1 MTPWTFHPSYPLA
14 LEAALAG
21 LMLVVFVTGLFRR
34 GATDRLN
41 GWLTLGGLVLLA
53 AMAWSAESGRVLL
66 GGTVVLDELAVFLKR
81 LFLVSAALSVL
92 ATLAFTDTGFWRRSA
107 EYYVILLASVLG
119 MLVLASA
126 RELILL
132 FVAFE
137 LMSIPLYFLTG
148 FRKGEPAAPEGAL
161 KFFVVGSV
169 SSAVLLYGLSFV
181 YGATGSTD
189 IADIGPLLAAGDPLL
204 LLGLSLMLAGLGFKI
219 AAVPFHMWV
228 PDAYE
233 AGGTPFVAWLSIAPK
248 AAGFV
253 VMLRLFVEGV
263 GTAAEIWVPV
273 LATLAGVTIVVGNLL
288 AIPQTNI
295 KRLLAYSGIAHIGYL
310 LLGMAAL
317 SVSGVGMVLFYLVAY
332 LFGNMGAFFAV
343 QAVSAS
349 TGSDQISAYRGL
361 ARRSPALALALL
373 LFLLSLGGIP
383 FVAGFWAKLF
393 IFWAAVEQG
402 MYALAFLGAVLTVV
416 ALYYYLVVAR
426 RMYIEPPDT
435 PGPVPVPAPLQVAI
449 VICLVGIIGMGVYP
463 QPWVEACLRVALTMF
478 AGV

>member
-1 MTPWTFHPSYPLA
+1 MTSWSLHPSQPLGI
-14 LEAALAG
+14 EAALAG
-21 LMLVVFVTGLFRR
+21 VWLLVLIVGLIRR
-34 GATDRLN
+34 GSTDRLS
-41 GWLTLGGLVLLA
+41 GWLTLGGLTVVSL
-53 AMAWSAESGRVLL
+53 MAWSAEPGRLWL
-66 GGTVVLDELAVFLKR
+66 DGTFVLDELAVFMKR

-92 ATLAFTDTGFWRRSA
+92 ATLAFTEAGFWRRST
-107 EYYVILLASVLG
+107 EYYAILLASVLG

-148 FRKGEPAAPEGAL
+148 FRKREAAAPEGAL
-161 KFFVVGSV
+161 KFFVIGSV

-189 IADIGPLLAAGDPLL
+189 IAAIGPALSTGDPLMV
-204 LLGLSLMLAGLGFKI
+204 LGLSLMLAGLGFKI
-219 AAVPFHMWV
+219 GAVPFHMWV

-263 GTAAEIWVPV
+263 GAATLTWVPV
-273 LATLAGVTIVVGNLL
+273 LAVLAAITIVAGNLL
-288 AIPQTNI
+288 AIPQSNI
-295 KRLLAYSGIAHIGYL
+295 KRLLAYSGVAHIGYL
-310 LLGMAAL
+310 LLGMAAM

-332 LFGNMGAFFAV
+332 LVGNMGAFFVV
-343 QAVSAS
+343 QAVAAT
-349 TGSDQISAYRGL
+349 TGSDQITAYQGL
-361 ARRSPALALALL
+361 ARRSHPLALALL

-393 IFWAAVEQG
+393 VFWAAVEQG

-426 RMYIEPPDT
+426 RMYIEAPKVT
-435 PGPVPVPAPLQVAI
+435 GPVPVPAVLQVAI
-449 VICLVGIIGMGVYP
+449 LICLAGIIGMGVYP